1 MKLHSGW
8 IAGVLLLSVIFACDL
23 SNKNGNNS
31 NNSNNS
37 NSNKNKNENTSTGPT
52 TNRPANAEVY
62 VDQIYMAR
70 DNDGEPGDKTSSY
83 EPTDHTVHCLID
95 LNKAKK
101 GTEIRFVWKA
111 VDVEGEKNK
120 EIKTTDYTTNSFE
133 NKVHGHLKLPYD
145 WPKGTYRVEVYING
159 NLDKT
164 IDYTIG

>member
-37 NSNKNKNENTSTGPT
+37 NSNKNKNNTSKEPS
-52 TNRPANAEVY
+52 TNRPADAEVY
-62 VDQIYMAR
+62 VNRIYMAK
-70 DNDGEPGDKTSSY
+70 DNDGEPGDETVLY
-83 EPTDHTVHCLID
+83 DPTDHKVHCLID

-101 GTEIRFVWKA
+101 GTQIKFVWKA
-111 VDVEGEKNK
+111 LDVQGEKDK
-120 EIKTTDYTTNSFE
+120 EIKTTEYTTNSFE
-133 NKVHGHLKLPYD
+133 NKVHGHLQLPYD

-159 NLDKT
+159 YLDKT
-164 IDYTIG
+164 IDYTIA